1 MKKLIVFPILIL
13 SSIGAFAQLSV
24 KPTSNGRD
32 SYIYVKDEILYV
44 KGTINLTE
52 NIETQGGF
60 AKHAS
65 INLRQGAQ
73 LIQDGTIS
81 SNTGTG
87 FLSVQQTV
95 PETNARA
102 YTYWASPVGNPA
114 ADVSYPEFG
123 TNTNFGVNSIY
134 ENLDPI
140 GLGLGLAAKQVLHTP
155 ELDGSQNPLTISTR
169 WLYTHEVPG
178 TEAEG
183 DYVAIHATNSARAGF
198 GFTMK
203 GVGGGVDQTI
213 SQLYEFRGR
222 PNNGDFTI
230 PVKGPHVRDSGSA
243 PASAQVEANMT
254 LSGNPYPSALDLN
267 WLFWEPGNEALAAF
281 YYYDEDRSTYSHYY
295 NNKPFGYGVFVPG
308 PDSETSEGFY
318 TNATFYYWNSQGG
331 STGTGQS
338 GTIPRSHRF
347 APIGQGI
354 MFVGVEPEVEQYV
367 KIMNSHRRYIK
378 QGTTNSIFHRP
389 NSESGDLTSD
399 DSDQNGSSEEERAIA
414 LAQLDNRTPQTR
426 LNVIFNEELTRDM
439 LLTFSD
445 QSSDGYDR
453 GMDGPHPGGM
463 KSDAY
468 FPIVMNNESRPHV
481 IYSTNFSVE
490 KQIPIAFKMD
500 APGTIRIL
508 VTDVIRKPYNKM
520 YLFDKVESTF
530 RELRGGSLAGV
541 SMSLPTGEYYN
552 RFFIVFRNN
561 ETPPYP
567 KADLD
572 EFIANI
578 GLFQN
583 NPIQNL
589 QILNPEGYDIH
600 SVNVFDMSGKLVISE
615 KNLGDKTSYSFYTG
629 HLSDGVY
636 LVKLMGQ
643 NNMSLDYKA
652 IIMNK

>member
-1 MKKLIVFPILIL
+1 MKKLIVFTVLVL
-13 SSIGAFAQLSV
+13 TSIGVFAQLTV
-24 KPTSNGRD
+24 KPTSNNKD
-32 SYIYVKDEILYV
+32 SYIYVKDEILFV
-44 KGTINLTE
+44 EGNIHLVE
-52 NIETQGGF
+52 NVETRPGF
-60 AKHAS
+60 DKHAS
-65 INLRQGAQ
+65 INLREGAQ
-73 LIQDGTIS
+73 LIQGGTTS
-81 SNTGTG
+81 NNTGDG

-134 ENLDPI
+134 ENLVPQ
-140 GLGLGLAAKQVLHTP
+140 GLAAKQVLHTP
-155 ELDGSQNPLTISTR
+155 ALDGSLNPLTISTR
-169 WLYTHEVPG
+169 WLYTHEEPG

-183 DYVAIHATNSARAGF
+183 DYNAMDARNSAKAGF

-203 GVGGGVDQTI
+203 GVGGGLNQTI

-230 PVKGPHVRDSGSA
+230 PVKGPHVRIPNSA
-243 PASAQVEANMT
+243 PASADVEANMT

-267 WLFWEPGNEALAAF
+267 WLFWEPGNESLAAF
-281 YYYDEDRSTYSHYY
+281 YYYDENRNTYSHHY

-308 PDSETSEGFY
+308 PEDSGTSEQGYF
-318 TNATFYYWNSQGG
+318 TNATFYHWNSQGG
-331 STGTGQS
+331 STETGQS
-338 GTIPRSHRF
+338 GTISRSHRF

-354 MFVGVEPEVEQYV
+354 MFVGVNSDERNVTI
-367 KIMNSHRRYIK
+367 KNSHRRYIK
-378 QGTTNSIFHRP
+378 QGTPNSIFHRP
-389 NSESGDLTSD
+389 NSESGDMTSD
-399 DSDQNGSSEEERAIA
+399 LSNQDVPSEEERANA

-426 LNVIFNEELTRDM
+426 LHVIFNEELTRDM

-490 KQIPIAFKMD
+490 KQIPIDFKMD
-500 APGTIRIL
+500 VSGTIRI
-508 VTDVIRKPYNKM
+508 VISEVIRKPYSKM
-520 YLFDKVESTF
+520 YLFDQVESTF
-530 RELRGGSLAGV
+530 RELRGGSIAGV
-541 SMSLPTGEYYN
+541 TMSLPTGDYYN
-552 RFFIVFRNN
+552 RFFIVFQK
-561 ETPPYP
+561 EEALPYP

-583 NPIQNL
+583 NPIQRL
-589 QILNPEGYDIH
+589 QVLNPEGYNIK

-615 KNLGDKTSYSFYTG
+615 KNLGDNTSYSFYTG

-636 LVKLMGQ
+636 LVKLLSQ
-643 NNMSLDYKA
+643 DNMSLDYKA